1 MAGWGRGGAPIEH
14 GHAERRFRERVRN
27 CAAELAVG
35 GLEFLAS
42 AFAHRV
48 GERPLEVAKERK
60 RLARSPLL
68 AHEQER
74 RHRRKQRDRKRCG
87 QRSLAHVRREAVT

>member
-1 MAGWGRGGAPIEH
+1 MRNVASSSGSGIVA
-14 GHAERRFRERVRN
+14 RE
-27 CAAELAVG
+27 LGIG

-48 GERPLEVAKERK
+48 RERPLEIAKERK
-60 RLARSPLL
+60 RLGRSPFL

-74 RHRRKQRDRKRCG
+74 RHRGKQRDRKRCR
-87 QRSLAHVRREAVT
+87 QRSLARVRREAIT